1 MLDGLALVPFTAASK
16 FLCLSLLTSKLSM
29 QPPPLSSEEQVMT
42 AHCVTM
48 AIAHH
53 PVLTAVFL
61 KELRPAKEW
70 EHLIFS

>member
-1 MLDGLALVPFTAASK
+1 MLDELALVPFTAASK
-16 FLCLSLLTSKLSM
+16 FLCLSLD
-29 QPPPLSSEEQVMT
+29 QQAEHAAPPLSSKEQVMT

-53 PVLTAVFL
+53 PVLKAVFL